1 VNDIIG
7 IINDLKEIREAVKNN
22 QSFYIEIDRKIA
34 KYQKIIDDFEESQD
48 NMYNTNVVRNNAGQ
62 LIQLMIR

>member
-48 NMYNTNVVRNNAGQ
+48 NMYNTNVVRNNA
-62 LIQLMIR
+62 

>member
-1 VNDIIG
+1 MNDIIG

-22 QSFYIEIDRKIA
+22 ESVYISIDQKIE

-48 NMYNTNVVRNNAGQ
+48 NMYNTNVVRNNA
-62 LIQLMIR
+62 

>member
-1 VNDIIG
+1 MNDILE
-7 IINDLKEIREAVKNN
+7 IINDLKEIREAVMNN

-48 NMYNTNVVRNNAGQ
+48 NMYNTNVVRNNA
-62 LIQLMIR
+62 

>member
-1 VNDIIG
+1 MNDIIG
-7 IINDLKEIREAVKNN
+7 IINDLKEIREAVMNN

-48 NMYNTNVVRNNAGQ
+48 NMYNTNVVRNNA
-62 LIQLMIR
+62 